1 MTVPAYDAIADW
13 YEDYVTTTAAGYRD
27 RVGALL
33 AELLGTGSGRCLD
46 LCCGTGAHAAELR
59 RLGWTP
65 VGADLSAGQLR
76 HARGRLPVL
85 RADATALPLPD
96 GVLPAVVCVLA
107 HTDMPDYPAAVAE
120 AARVLAPGGRLVHVG
135 VHPCFVG
142 AFADRSVPQR
152 IVVDAGYAERDR
164 SFRSWNSTGVRA
176 RVGAWHLP
184 LADLL
189 NAVTAAGLTL
199 TRVEE
204 SADPLPDVL
213 ALQATKPPSPPS
225 PRPR

>member
-1 MTVPAYDAIADW
+1 MTTAAYDAIADW
-13 YEDYVTTTAAGYRD
+13 YEDYVTTTAAGYSD
-27 RVGALL
+27 RVRGLL
-33 AELLGTGSGRCLD
+33 AELLGAGPGRCLD

-59 RLGWTP
+59 RLGWSP

-85 RADATALPLPD
+85 RADAGALPLAD
-96 GVLPAVVCVLA
+96 AAVPAVVCVLA

-135 VHPCFVG
+135 VHPCYVG
-142 AFADRSVPQR
+142 AFADRSDPGR
-152 IVVDAGYAERDR
+152 IVVDGGYAERDR
-164 SFRSWNSTGVRA
+164 TFRSWNSTGVRA

-189 NAVTAAGLTL
+189 TAVTAAGLTL
-199 TRVEE
+199 TRVVE
-204 SADPLPDVL
+204 SGPGPLPDIL
-213 ALQATKPPSPPS
+213 ALQAT
-225 PRPR
+225 RIR